1 MIVPATA
8 ENVARAARALAAGEL
23 VAFPTETVYGLGANA
38 RDAAALAHLFATK
51 GRPAEHPVI
60 VHLADAAALQRWA
73 KTVPAGARA
82 LARAFWPG
90 PLTLILPR
98 ADGVLDAVTG
108 GQPSVGLRV
117 PSQPVA
123 HALLEELSALGCD
136 GIAAPSAN
144 RFGQISA
151 TTARHVAEEFG
162 DAIALILDGGPSHH
176 GIESTIVDFSRGD
189 PVVLRPGSITVDEL
203 ARVLGAAPPSAGAG
217 ATRAP
222 GTLASHYAPRTRA
235 KLLPRRELLTAI
247 AGLGGA
253 NAHISVLAHSVA
265 QPPEFEGA
273 WFDAP
278 GESAGYA
285 QQLYANLRAL
295 DAREADE
302 IWIEP
307 PPDGPHWVAIGD
319 RLRRATHRD

>member
-8 ENVARAARALAAGEL
+8 ENVARAAQALAAGEL

-38 RDAAALAHLFATK
+38 RAAAAVDRLFAAK

-60 VHLADAAALQRWA
+60 VHLADAASLPRWA
-73 KTVPAGARA
+73 RTIPAGAAA
-82 LARAFWPG
+82 LAGAFWPG
-90 PLTLILPR
+90 PLTLVLPR
-98 ADGVLDAVTG
+98 ADGVLDSLTG
-108 GQPSVGLRV
+108 GQASVGLRV
-117 PSQPVA
+117 PAQPIA
-123 HALLEELSALGCD
+123 HALLLQLAALGCD

-144 RFGQISA
+144 RFGRISA
-151 TTARHVAEEFG
+151 TAARHVAEEFG
-162 DAIALILDGGPSHH
+162 DAVALILDGGPSHH
-176 GIESTIVDFSRGD
+176 GIESTIVDFSSGD
-189 PVVLRPGSITVDEL
+189 PVVLRPGSITTGEL
-203 ARVLGAAPPSAGAG
+203 ARVLGAAPRSAGAG
-217 ATRAP
+217 ATRAS
-222 GTLASHYAPRTRA
+222 GSLASHYAPRTLA
-235 KLLPRRELLTAI
+235 KLLPRNELLAAI

-278 GESAGYA
+278 GESARYA

-302 IWIEP
+302 IWIEA
-307 PPDGPHWVAIGD
+307 PPDGPDWVAIGD

>member
-8 ENVARAARALAAGEL
+8 ENIARAATALAAGEL

-38 RDAAALAHLFATK
+38 RDAAAIALLFTTK

-60 VHLADAAALQRWA
+60 VHLADADALPCWA
-73 KTVPAGARA
+73 KTVPAGAKA
-82 LARAFWPG
+82 LAKAFWPG
-90 PLTLILPR
+90 PLTMILPR
-98 ADGVLDAVTG
+98 ADSVLDAVTG
-108 GQPSVGLRV
+108 GQASVGLRV
-117 PSQPVA
+117 PAQPIA
-123 HALLEELSALGCD
+123 HALLAELAVLGCD

-144 RFGQISA
+144 RFGRISA

-162 DAIALILDGGPSHH
+162 DTIALILDGGPSRH
-176 GIESTIVDFSRGD
+176 GIESTIVDFSSD
-189 PVVLRPGSITVDEL
+189 NPVVLRPGSITSGEL
-203 ARVLGAAPPSAGAG
+203 ARVLGTAPPSAVAG
-217 ATRAP
+217 STRAP
-222 GTLASHYAPRTRA
+222 GTLASHYAPRTPS
-235 KLLPRRELLTAI
+235 KLLPRSELLAAL
-247 AGLGGA
+247 AGLGGS
-253 NAHISVLAHSVA
+253 NAHISVLAHSIA

-278 GESAGYA
+278 GESARYA

-302 IWIEP
+302 IWIEA
-307 PPDGPHWVAIGD
+307 PPDGPDWVAIGD